1 MGQPDEQFWML
12 DFTTSD
18 PLWLLSV
25 INVWGTPVNN
35 VWPNIVLFPTA
46 LFYGE

>member
-1 MGQPDEQFWML
+1 MNNWML

-25 INVWGTPVNN
+25 INVWRTP
-35 VWPNIVLFPTA
+35 
-46 LFYGE
+46 GE